1 VSELLLSLDL
11 GGSGLRATAVDAAG
25 MVIARATRAVAQRID
40 LPPLGRSW
48 DPTELRAAA
57 GAAVAEVVAAVAPR
71 KIAAVACTGQRI
83 ACAALDERGET
94 LYAGP
99 NTDARGLTHG
109 WQVDE
114 AAGGELYERTG
125 RGLALLYA
133 PARLLRLRDGDPGLI
148 ARVRHVVGMGEW
160 LAHHLCGE
168 LATDACGAA
177 ELLALDV
184 HRAEPWTAIWER
196 LDLDP
201 GWLPPRLRPGERLGE
216 VTSTAARATGLR
228 PGTPVAVAPPDSMA
242 ALLGAGGIE
251 PGTALVLA
259 GSSMPVLATASAPC
273 RDETRRTWGTPHP
286 LAGFVCESNAGPTG
300 LGWAWLAERLAGAI
314 AGVNGAEAH
323 ALAERLAAAAPAGS
337 NGALALAG
345 GASVLDATRPSTF
358 LPRMRVLAWPS
369 EILGADLGAADL
381 LRAGLEEVA
390 HSARANLE
398 QAEAVRGG
406 AGPVVLAGGMAR
418 SRLFAEIL
426 ASVCGRPVAV
436 AAEPDVTALGA
447 AACAAVAAGLHPGLA
462 AAVAAFRR
470 PAVEVEPDDG
480 TMAVYAEAHRGW
492 RALYAQLESL

>member
-1 VSELLLSLDL
+1 VSDLLLAVDL
-11 GGSGLRATAVDAAG
+11 GGSGLRATAVDFG
-25 MVIARATRAVAQRID
+25 GEVVARASRTVAQHTD

-48 DPTELRAAA
+48 DPAELRAAT
-57 GAAVAEVVAAVAPR
+57 GAVIAEVVAAVTPQ

-83 ACAALDERGET
+83 ACAALDGAGET

-109 WQVDE
+109 WRVDE

-133 PARLLRLRDGDPGLI
+133 PARLLRLRDDDPALI

-184 HRAEPWTAIWER
+184 HRSQPWTAIWER

-201 GWLPPRLRPGERLGE
+201 GWLPPLRRPGERLGE
-216 VTSTAARATGLR
+216 VTPTVAEATGLR

-242 ALLGAGGIE
+242 ALLGAGGVE
-251 PGTALVLA
+251 PGSALVLA
-259 GSSMPVLATASAPC
+259 GSSMPVLAAAPAPR

-300 LGWAWLAERLAGAI
+300 LGWAWLAERLAGGI
-314 AGVNGAEAH
+314 AGIDGDEAH
-323 ALAERLAAAAPAGS
+323 ALAERLAATAPAGS
-337 NGALALAG
+337 RGALALAG

-406 AGPVVLAGGMAR
+406 AGTVVLAGGMAR
-418 SRLFAEIL
+418 SRLFAEIV
-426 ASVCGRPVAV
+426 AAVCGRPVAV

-470 PAVEVEPDDG
+470 PAAQVEPDDG

>member
-1 VSELLLSLDL
+1 MSELLLAVDL

-25 MVIARATRAVAQRID
+25 TVVARAQRSLTQHLD
-40 LPPLGRSW
+40 LPPLGRRW
-48 DPTELRAAA
+48 DPAELRAA
-57 GAAVAEVVAAVAPR
+57 VAAAIGAVVHNLAPTG
-71 KIAAVACTGQRI
+71 IAAVACTGQRI
-83 ACAALDERGET
+83 ACAALDAAGET

-109 WQVDE
+109 WRVDD
-114 AAGGELYERTG
+114 AAGGELYDRTG

-133 PARLLRLRDGDPGLI
+133 PARLLRLGDDDPTLLE
-148 ARVRHVVGMGEW
+148 RVRHVLGTGEW

-168 LATDACGAA
+168 VATDARGAT

-184 HRAEPWTAIWER
+184 HAGEPWTGIWER

-201 GWLPPRLRPGERLGE
+201 GWLPPIRRPGERLGE
-216 VTSTAARATGLR
+216 VTPVAAAATGLR

-242 ALLGAGGIE
+242 ALLGAGGVE

-259 GSSMPVLATASAPC
+259 GSSMPILATATAPK
-273 RDETRRTWGTPHP
+273 RDRTRRTWGTPHP
-286 LAGFVCESNAGPTG
+286 LAGFVCESNAGTTG
-300 LGWAWLAERLAGAI
+300 LGWAWLAERLTGGI
-314 AGVNGAEAH
+314 AGIDGDDAH
-323 ALAERLAAAAPAGS
+323 ALAERLAATAPPGS
-337 NGALALAG
+337 QGATGLAG

-369 EILGADLGAADL
+369 EIMGADLGAADL

-406 AGPVVLAGGMAR
+406 AGRLLLAGGMAR
-418 SRLFAEIL
+418 SRLFTEIL
-426 ASVCGRPVAV
+426 AGVCGRPVTV
-436 AAEPDVTALGA
+436 AAETDVTALGA
-447 AACAAVAAGLHPGLA
+447 AACAAVAAGLHPDLD

-470 PAVEVEPDDG
+470 PGVETDPDDG
-480 TMAVYAEAHRGW
+480 TIAVYAEAHRGW
-492 RALYAQLESL
+492 RDLYAQLESL